1 MAVSNVELRVKATQA
16 VTALKNVGS
25 QAKKLDTA
33 IRDLK
38 GKFGSINDS
47 SKKLGRSFSVLEK
60 RNKGLSTR
68 FNSLGK
74 AIAAVGLVEFGRRSI
89 QTAANFEKL
98 NVRLKL
104 LTEQNGTFARS
115 TEIAAEAQK
124 LFGISSVEALEGI
137 TNITAR
143 LAPLGV
149 GVEDIRTTFVG
160 FNTAA
165 KLAGASS
172 IEASNAFRQL
182 AQALGSGRLQGDEF
196 RSIAEQVPTILAP
209 IADELGVTIG
219 ELKEFAAQGKLTSD
233 VVIRALKRVEEDGV
247 ASLKALLENDPT
259 QVFKNLQNEIENLQI
274 TIGKGLLPATKLT
287 TVVLT
292 DLTAI
297 INAIPPEITS
307 FVVVTGT
314 LITAFTVLK
323 PLIIGVIGTLKTLKA
338 IIVGIT
344 ATVGGPLLA
353 LIAGVTAGLYGL
365 TKSIINQNKEQ
376 KELNDLLEDGS
387 SKLLEER
394 IKVEENTLAQL
405 KNSDARGNAKRGIQ
419 RQIKEQEKLIET
431 LKKEQEVREN
441 LESRGF
447 DVGGGTYE
455 VGGIKYDA
463 ATGRPIN
470 PPKTGFEDKDPL
482 KKGDKPDEGADIVK
496 TLQRQ
501 IQLKKT
507 EDKFD
512 RDLLKRKFQLIDS
525 LRNINKIED
534 EKTRIKAINLETAL
548 FEIDKANLLNDKL
561 KDTVGTSENLKE
573 KFKEIGSELKD
584 GVVQGLTDAVMG
596 TKSLAEAATNTLNN
610 LKRKLVEVAI
620 QKAVA
625 GIGGFIGGKFG
636 GFLGG
641 LFGKERGGPVS
652 AGGAYVVGERGPEI
666 LQMGSKGGNIIP
678 NRGIGG
684 TVNNVTVN
692 VDAGGMSGGGGNDIG
707 DLGEMIAGVV
717 QQKLIEEQRA
727 GGLLNR

>member
-1 MAVSNVELRVKATQA
+1 MAFAGVTIDIVDKASRK
-16 VTALKNVGS
+16 LK
-25 QAKKLDTA
+25 
-33 IRDLK
+33 
-38 GKFGSINDS
+38 SINDA
-47 SKKLGRSFSVLEK
+47 SKKLGRSFTVLEK

-89 QTAANFEKL
+89 QTAANFEQL

-104 LTEQNGTFARS
+104 LTEQNGTFTRS

-209 IADELGVTIG
+209 IAAELGVTVG
-219 ELKEFAAQGKLTSD
+219 QLKEFAAQGQLTSD
-233 VVIRALKRVEEDGV
+233 VVIRALKKVEEDGV

-259 QVFKNLQNEIENLQI
+259 QVFKNLQNQIVDLQI
-274 TIGKGLLPATKLT
+274 TIGKALLPATKLT
-287 TVVLT
+287 TVALT

-314 LITAFTVLK
+314 LVTAFTVLK
-323 PLIIGVIGTLKTLKA
+323 PAIVAVIGTIKTLKA
-338 IIVGIT
+338 LLIGIT

-376 KELNDLLEDGS
+376 KELNNLLENGS

-394 IKVEENTLAQL
+394 IATEENTLAQL
-405 KNSDARGNAKRGIQ
+405 RNSDARGNAKRGIQ
-419 RQIKEQEKLIET
+419 RQIKEQEKLIAT
-431 LKKEQEVREN
+431 LKKEKDVRKN

-447 DVGGGTYE
+447 DVSGGTYE

-463 ATGRPIN
+463 ATGRAIN
-470 PPKTGFEDKDPL
+470 PPKTGFEAPDPL
-482 KKGDKPDEGADIVK
+482 TKGGKTDKGAAMVK
-496 TLQRQ
+496 SLQRQ

-512 RDLLKRKFQLIDS
+512 RDLLQRKFELMDA
-525 LRNINKIED
+525 LREINKIED
-534 EKTRIKAINLETAL
+534 DKTRIQAIGLETSL
-548 FEIDKANLLNDKL
+548 FELDKAEMLNKKL

-573 KFKEIGSELKD
+573 KFMEIGKSVEE
-584 GVVQGLTDAVMG
+584 GMVQGLTDAVMG
-596 TKSLAEAATNTLNN
+596 TKSLSEAASGVLNN
-610 LKRKLVEVAI
+610 LKRQLVEVAA
-620 QKAVA
+620 QRAVS
-625 GIGGFIGGKFG
+625 GIGNFVGGLFGGGKKGGGGGIG

-641 LFGKERGGPVS
+641 LFKRQAGGPVS
-652 AGGAYVVGERGPEI
+652 RGQSYLVGERGPEVFTPSKSGRI
-666 LQMGSKGGNIIP
+666 SPNSAMG
-678 NRGIGG
+678 GG
-684 TVNNVTVN
+684 TVNNITIN
-692 VDAGGMSGGGGNDIG
+692 VDAGGTDTQGSTEQGGRQ
-707 DLGEMIAGVV
+707 LGELIASVV
-717 QQKLIEEQRA
+717 QSTIVNEQRS
-727 GGLLNR
+727 GGLLNP

>member
-1 MAVSNVELRVKATQA
+1 MAFAGVTIDIVDKASRK
-16 VTALKNVGS
+16 LK
-25 QAKKLDTA
+25 
-33 IRDLK
+33 
-38 GKFGSINDS
+38 SINDA
-47 SKKLGRSFSVLEK
+47 SKKLGRSFTVLEK

-89 QTAANFEKL
+89 QTAASFEQL

-104 LTEQNGTFARS
+104 LTEQNGTFTRS

-209 IADELGVTIG
+209 IAAELGVTVG
-219 ELKEFAAQGKLTSD
+219 QLKEFAAQGKLTSD
-233 VVIRALKRVEEDGV
+233 VVIRALKKVEEDGV

-259 QVFKNLQNEIENLQI
+259 QVFKNLQNEIVDFQI
-274 TIGKGLLPATKLT
+274 TVGKALLPATKLI
-287 TVVLT
+287 TVALT
-292 DLTAI
+292 DLTGI

-307 FVVVTGT
+307 FVAVTGT

-338 IIVGIT
+338 IMIGIT

-376 KELNDLLEDGS
+376 KELNNLLENGS

-394 IKVEENTLAQL
+394 IATEENTLAQL
-405 KNSDARGNAKRGIQ
+405 RNSDARGNAKRGIQ
-419 RQIKEQEKLIET
+419 RQIKEQEKLIQT
-431 LKKEQEVREN
+431 LKKEKDVRKN

-447 DVGGGTYE
+447 DVSGGTYE

-463 ATGRPIN
+463 ATGRALN
-470 PPKTGFEDKDPL
+470 PPKTGFEAPDPL
-482 KKGDKPDEGADIVK
+482 TKGGKTDKGASMVK
-496 TLQRQ
+496 SLQRQ

-512 RDLLKRKFQLIDS
+512 RDLLQRKFELMDA
-525 LRNINKIED
+525 LREINKIED
-534 EKTRIKAINLETAL
+534 DKTRIKAIGLETSL
-548 FEIDKANLLNDKL
+548 FELDKAEILNKKL
-561 KDTVGTSENLKE
+561 KETVGTSENLRE
-573 KFKEIGSELKD
+573 KFMEIGKSVEE
-584 GVVQGLTDAVMG
+584 GMVQGLTDAVMG
-596 TKSLAEAATNTLNN
+596 TKSLSEAATGVLNN
-610 LKRKLVEVAI
+610 LKRQLIEVAA
-620 QKAVA
+620 QRAVS
-625 GIGGFIGGKFG
+625 GIGNFVGGLFGGGKKGGGGGIG

-641 LFGKERGGPVS
+641 LFKRQAGGPVS
-652 AGGAYVVGERGPEI
+652 RGQSYLVGERGPEVFTPSKSGRI
-666 LQMGSKGGNIIP
+666 SPNSAMG
-678 NRGIGG
+678 GG
-684 TVNNVTVN
+684 TVNNITIN
-692 VDAGGMSGGGGNDIG
+692 VDAGGADTQGSSEQGGRE
-707 DLGEMIAGVV
+707 LGELIASVV
-717 QQKLIEEQRA
+717 QSTIVQEQRS
-727 GGLLNR
+727 GGLLNP

>member
-1 MAVSNVELRVKATQA
+1 MAFAGVTIDIVDKASRK
-16 VTALKNVGS
+16 LK
-25 QAKKLDTA
+25 
-33 IRDLK
+33 
-38 GKFGSINDS
+38 SINDA

-89 QTAANFEKL
+89 QTAADFEQL

-104 LTEQNGTFARS
+104 LTEQNGTFTRS

-209 IADELGVTIG
+209 IADELGVTVG

-259 QVFKNLQNEIENLQI
+259 QVFKNLQNEIVDFQI
-274 TIGKGLLPATKLT
+274 TVGKALLPATKLI
-287 TVVLT
+287 TVALT
-292 DLTAI
+292 DLTGI

-314 LITAFTVLK
+314 LITAFTALK

-338 IIVGIT
+338 IMIGIT

-353 LIAGVTAGLYGL
+353 LIAGVTTGLYAL

-376 KELNDLLEDGS
+376 KELNNLLENGS

-394 IKVEENTLAQL
+394 IATEENTLAQL
-405 KNSDARGNAKRGIQ
+405 RNSDARGNAKRGIQ
-419 RQIKEQEKLIET
+419 RQIKEQEKLIAT
-431 LKKEQEVREN
+431 LKKEKDVRTN

-447 DVGGGTYE
+447 DVSGGTYE

-463 ATGRPIN
+463 ATGRAIN
-470 PPKTGFEDKDPL
+470 PPKTGFEAPDPL
-482 KKGDKPDEGADIVK
+482 TKGGKTDKGASMVK
-496 TLQRQ
+496 SLQRQ

-512 RDLLKRKFQLIDS
+512 RDLLQRKFELMDA
-525 LRNINKIED
+525 LREINKIED
-534 EKTRIKAINLETAL
+534 DKTRIKAIGLETSL
-548 FEIDKANLLNDKL
+548 FELDKAEILNKKL
-561 KDTVGTSENLKE
+561 KETVGTSENLKE
-573 KFKEIGSELKD
+573 KFMEIGKSVEE
-584 GVVQGLTDAVMG
+584 GMVQGLTDAVMG
-596 TKSLAEAATNTLNN
+596 TKSLSEAASGVLNK
-610 LKRKLVEVAI
+610 LKRQLIEVAA
-620 QKAVA
+620 QRAVS
-625 GIGGFIGGKFG
+625 GIGNFVGGLFGGGKKGGGGGIG

-641 LFGKERGGPVS
+641 LFKRQAGGPVS
-652 AGGAYVVGERGPEI
+652 RGQSYLVGERGPEVFTPSKSGRI
-666 LQMGSKGGNIIP
+666 SPNSAMG
-678 NRGIGG
+678 GG
-684 TVNNVTVN
+684 TVNNITIN
-692 VDAGGMSGGGGNDIG
+692 VDAGGTDTQGSAEQGGRE
-707 DLGEMIAGVV
+707 LGALIASVV
-717 QQKLIEEQRA
+717 QSTIVSEQRS
-727 GGLLNR
+727 GGLLNP

>member
-1 MAVSNVELRVKATQA
+1 MAFAGVTIDIVDKASRK
-16 VTALKNVGS
+16 LK
-25 QAKKLDTA
+25 
-33 IRDLK
+33 
-38 GKFGSINDS
+38 SINDA

-60 RNKGLSTR
+60 RNKGLTTR

-89 QTAANFEKL
+89 QTAASFEQL

-104 LTEQNGTFARS
+104 LTEQNGTFTRS

-209 IADELGVTIG
+209 IAAELGVTVG
-219 ELKEFAAQGKLTSD
+219 QLKEFAAQGKLTSD
-233 VVIRALKRVEEDGV
+233 VVIRALKKVEVDGV

-259 QVFKNLQNEIENLQI
+259 QVFKNLQNEIVDLQV
-274 TIGKGLLPATKLT
+274 TLGRALLPATKLI
-287 TVVLT
+287 TVALT
-292 DLTAI
+292 DLTGI

-307 FVVVTGT
+307 FVAVTGT

-323 PLIIGVIGTLKTLKA
+323 PLIVGVIGTLKTLKA
-338 IIVGIT
+338 IIIGIT

-365 TKSIINQNKEQ
+365 TKAIINQNREQ
-376 KELNDLLEDGS
+376 KELNNLLENGS

-394 IKVEENTLAQL
+394 IATEENTLAQL
-405 KNSDARGNAKRGIQ
+405 RNSDARGNAKRGIQ
-419 RQIKEQEKLIET
+419 RQIKEQEKLIAT
-431 LKKEQEVREN
+431 LKKEKDVRKN

-447 DVGGGTYE
+447 DVSGGTYE

-463 ATGRPIN
+463 ATGRAIN
-470 PPKTGFEDKDPL
+470 PPKTGFEAPDPL
-482 KKGDKPDEGADIVK
+482 TKGGKTDKGAAMVK
-496 TLQRQ
+496 SLQRQ

-512 RDLLKRKFQLIDS
+512 RDLLQRKFELMDA
-525 LRNINKIED
+525 LREINKIED
-534 EKTRIKAINLETAL
+534 EKTRIKAIGLETSL
-548 FEIDKANLLNDKL
+548 FEIDKANILNEKL
-561 KDTVGTSENLKE
+561 KNTVGTSENLKE
-573 KFKEIGSELKD
+573 KFAEIGSELKD

-596 TKSLAEAATNTLNN
+596 AKSLSEAATGVLNN
-610 LKRKLVEVAI
+610 LKRKLVEVAVE
-620 QKAVA
+620 KAAA
-625 GIGGFIGGKFG
+625 GITGAIGGAIGGGLGNFIGG
-636 GFLGG
+636 
-641 LFGKERGGPVS
+641 LFKRQAGGPVS
-652 AGGAYVVGERGPEI
+652 GGQSYLVGERGPEVFTPSKSGRI
-666 LQMGSKGGNIIP
+666 SPNSAMG
-678 NRGIGG
+678 GG
-684 TVNNVTVN
+684 TVNNITVN
-692 VDAGGMSGGGGNDIG
+692 VDASGNQTMESGQLGGQQ
-707 DLGEMIAGVV
+707 LGQLIASVV
-717 QQKLIEEQRA
+717 QTTIASEQRA
-727 GGLLNR
+727 GGLLNP

>member
-1 MAVSNVELRVKATQA
+1 MAFSSVTIDIVDKASRK
-16 VTALKNVGS
+16 LK
-25 QAKKLDTA
+25 
-33 IRDLK
+33 
-38 GKFGSINDS
+38 SINDA
-47 SKKLGRSFSVLEK
+47 SKKLGRSFTVLEK
-60 RNKGLSTR
+60 RNKGLTTR

-89 QTAANFEKL
+89 QTAASFEQL

-104 LTEQNGTFARS
+104 LTEQNGTFTRS

-209 IADELGVTIG
+209 IADELGVTVG
-219 ELKEFAAQGKLTSD
+219 QLKEFAAQGKLTSD

-259 QVFKNLQNEIENLQI
+259 QVFKNLQNQIVDLQI
-274 TIGKGLLPATKLT
+274 TIGKALLPATKLT
-287 TVVLT
+287 TVALT

-314 LITAFTVLK
+314 LVTAFTVLK
-323 PLIIGVIGTLKTLKA
+323 PAIVAVIGTIKTLKA
-338 IIVGIT
+338 LLIGIT

-376 KELNDLLEDGS
+376 KELNNLLENGS

-394 IKVEENTLAQL
+394 IATEENTLAQL
-405 KNSDARGNAKRGIQ
+405 RNSDARGNAKRGIQ
-419 RQIKEQEKLIET
+419 RQIKEQEKLIAT
-431 LKKEQEVREN
+431 LKKEKDVRKN

-447 DVGGGTYE
+447 DVSGGTYE

-463 ATGRPIN
+463 ATGRALN
-470 PPKTGFEDKDPL
+470 PPKTGFEAPDPL
-482 KKGDKPDEGADIVK
+482 TKGGKTDKGAAMVK
-496 TLQRQ
+496 SLQRQ
-501 IQLKKT
+501 IQLKIT

-512 RDLLKRKFQLIDS
+512 RDLLQRKFELMDA
-525 LRNINKIED
+525 LREINKIED
-534 EKTRIKAINLETAL
+534 DKTRIKAIGLETSL
-548 FEIDKANLLNDKL
+548 FELDKAELLNKKL
-561 KDTVGTSENLKE
+561 KETVGTSENLKE
-573 KFKEIGSELKD
+573 KFMEIGKSVEE
-584 GVVQGLTDAVMG
+584 GMVQGLTDAVMG
-596 TKSLAEAATNTLNN
+596 TKSLSEAASGVLNN
-610 LKRKLVEVAI
+610 LKRQLVEVAA
-620 QKAVA
+620 QRAVS
-625 GIGGFIGGKFG
+625 GIGNSVGGLFGGGKKGGGGGIG

-641 LFGKERGGPVS
+641 LFKRQAGGPVS
-652 AGGAYVVGERGPEI
+652 RGQSYLVGERGPEVFTPSKSGRI
-666 LQMGSKGGNIIP
+666 SPNSAMG
-678 NRGIGG
+678 GG
-684 TVNNVTVN
+684 TVNNITIN
-692 VDAGGMSGGGGNDIG
+692 VDASGADTQGSSEQGGRE
-707 DLGEMIAGVV
+707 LGALIASVV
-717 QQKLIEEQRA
+717 QTTIVNEQRS
-727 GGLLNR
+727 GGLLNP

>member
-1 MAVSNVELRVKATQA
+1 MAFSSVTIDIVDKASRK
-16 VTALKNVGS
+16 LK
-25 QAKKLDTA
+25 
-33 IRDLK
+33 
-38 GKFGSINDS
+38 SINDA
-47 SKKLGRSFSVLEK
+47 SKKLGRSFNVLEK

-89 QTAANFEKL
+89 QTAASFEQL

-104 LTEQNGTFARS
+104 LTEQNGTFTRS

-209 IADELGVTIG
+209 IAAELGVTVG
-219 ELKEFAAQGKLTSD
+219 QLKEFAAQGKLTSD
-233 VVIRALKRVEEDGV
+233 VVIRALKKVEVDGV

-259 QVFKNLQNEIENLQI
+259 QVFKNLQNQIVDFQI
-274 TIGKGLLPATKLT
+274 TVGKALLPATKLI
-287 TVVLT
+287 TVALT

-297 INAIPPEITS
+297 VNAIPPEITS

-323 PLIIGVIGTLKTLKA
+323 PLIIGVIGTIKTLKA
-338 IIVGIT
+338 LLIGIT

-353 LIAGVTAGLYGL
+353 LIAGVTAGLYAL
-365 TKSIINQNKEQ
+365 TKSIINQNREQ
-376 KELNDLLEDGS
+376 KELNNLLENGS

-394 IKVEENTLAQL
+394 IETELNTLAQL

-419 RQIKEQEKLIET
+419 RQIKEQEKLIAT
-431 LKKEQEVREN
+431 LQKEKSVRKN

-455 VGGIKYDA
+455 VGGIKYDVK
-463 ATGRPIN
+463 TGRAIN
-470 PPKTGFEDKDPL
+470 PPKTGFESPDPL
-482 KKGDKPDEGADIVK
+482 TKDSKKDKGADIVK

-501 IQLKKT
+501 IALKKT
-507 EDKFD
+507 DNDFDKQ
-512 RDLLKRKFQLIDS
+512 LLERKFRLIDS
-525 LRNINKIED
+525 LKEINQIED
-534 EKTRIKAINLETAL
+534 DKTRIKAINLETSL
-548 FEIDKANLLNDKL
+548 FEIDKAEILNKKL
-561 KDTVGTSENLKE
+561 KETVGTTENLKE
-573 KFKEIGSELKD
+573 KFMEIGQGIEQGIVS
-584 GVVQGLTDAVMG
+584 GLTDAVMG
-596 TKSLAEAATNTLNN
+596 TKSLAEAATGVLNN
-610 LKRKLVEVAI
+610 LKRQLVELAI
-620 QKAVA
+620 QQAVS
-625 GIGGFIGGKFG
+625 GIGNFLGKA
-636 GFLGG
+636 LGG
-641 LFGKERGGPVS
+641 LFGGKKANGGPVS
-652 AGGAYVVGERGPEI
+652 AGKSYLVGERGPELFTPSSSGKI
-666 LQMGSKGGNIIP
+666 TSNEKLGGGNVTNMI
-678 NRGIGG
+678 
-684 TVNNVTVN
+684 TVN
-692 VDAGGMSGGGGNDIG
+692 VDASGSSVQGDTADANQLGQVIG
-707 DLGEMIAGVV
+707 QAV
-717 QQKLIEEQRA
+717 QAQLIKEKRA
-727 GGLLNR
+727 GGLLTR

>member
-1 MAVSNVELRVKATQA
+1 MAFAGVTIDIVDKASRK
-16 VTALKNVGS
+16 LK
-25 QAKKLDTA
+25 
-33 IRDLK
+33 
-38 GKFGSINDS
+38 SINDA

-89 QTAANFEKL
+89 QTAASFEQL

-104 LTEQNGTFARS
+104 LTEQNGTFTRS

-209 IADELGVTIG
+209 IAAELGVTVG
-219 ELKEFAAQGKLTSD
+219 QLKEFAAQGKLTSD
-233 VVIRALKRVEEDGV
+233 VVIRALKKVEVDGV

-259 QVFKNLQNEIENLQI
+259 QVFKNLQNEIVDFQI
-274 TIGKGLLPATKLT
+274 TVGKALLPATKLI
-287 TVVLT
+287 TVALS
-292 DLTAI
+292 DLTAVV
-297 INAIPPEITS
+297 NAIPPEITS

-323 PLIIGVIGTLKTLKA
+323 PLIIGVIGTIKTLKA
-338 IIVGIT
+338 LLIGIT

-353 LIAGVTAGLYGL
+353 LIAGVTTGLYAL

-376 KELNDLLEDGS
+376 KELNNLLENGS

-394 IKVEENTLAQL
+394 IETELNTLAQL

-419 RQIKEQEKLIET
+419 RQIKEQEKLIAT
-431 LKKEQEVREN
+431 LQKERSVRKN

-455 VGGIKYDA
+455 VGGIKYDVK
-463 ATGRPIN
+463 TGRAIN
-470 PPKTGFEDKDPL
+470 PPKTGFESPDPL
-482 KKGDKPDEGADIVK
+482 TKDSKKDKGADIVK

-501 IQLKKT
+501 ISLKKT
-507 EDKFD
+507 DNDFDKQ
-512 RDLLKRKFQLIDS
+512 LLERKFRLIDS
-525 LRNINKIED
+525 LKEINQIED
-534 EKTRIKAINLETAL
+534 DKTRIKAINLETSL
-548 FEIDKANLLNDKL
+548 FEIDKAEILNKKL
-561 KDTVGTSENLKE
+561 KDTVGTTENLKE
-573 KFKEIGSELKD
+573 KFMEIGQGIEEGIVS
-584 GVVQGLTDAVMG
+584 GLTDAVMG
-596 TKSLAEAATNTLNN
+596 TKSLADAATGILNN
-610 LKRKLVEVAI
+610 LKRQLVELAI
-620 QKAVA
+620 QKAVS
-625 GIGGFIGGKFG
+625 GIGGAIG
-636 GFLGG
+636 GFLGRA
-641 LFGKERGGPVS
+641 FGGGKANGGPVS
-652 AGGAYVVGERGPEI
+652 AGTSYLVGEKGPELFTPSKSGRI
-666 LQMGSKGGNIIP
+666 TSNEKLGGS
-678 NRGIGG
+678 
-684 TVNNVTVN
+684 NVTNMITVN
-692 VDAGGMSGGGGNDIG
+692 VDASGSSVSGNTADANQLGQVIG
-707 DLGEMIAGVV
+707 QAV
-717 QQKLIEEQRA
+717 QAQLIKEKRA
-727 GGLLNR
+727 GGLLTR

>member
-1 MAVSNVELRVKATQA
+1 MAFAGVTIDIVDKASRK
-16 VTALKNVGS
+16 LK
-25 QAKKLDTA
+25 
-33 IRDLK
+33 
-38 GKFGSINDS
+38 SINDA

-60 RNKGLSTR
+60 RNKGLTTR

-89 QTAANFEKL
+89 QTAASFEQL

-104 LTEQNGTFARS
+104 LTEQNGTFTRS

-209 IADELGVTIG
+209 IAAELGVTVG
-219 ELKEFAAQGKLTSD
+219 QLKEFAAQGKLTSD
-233 VVIRALKRVEEDGV
+233 VVIRALKKVEVDGV

-259 QVFKNLQNEIENLQI
+259 QVFKNLQNEIVDFQI
-274 TIGKGLLPATKLT
+274 TVGKALLPATKLI
-287 TVVLT
+287 TVALT
-292 DLTAI
+292 DLTGI

-323 PLIIGVIGTLKTLKA
+323 PLIVGVIGTLKTLKA
-338 IIVGIT
+338 IIIGIT

-365 TKSIINQNKEQ
+365 SKAIINQNREQ
-376 KELNDLLEDGS
+376 KELNNLLENGS

-394 IKVEENTLAQL
+394 IATEENTLAQL
-405 KNSDARGNAKRGIQ
+405 RNSDARGNAKRGIQ
-419 RQIKEQEKLIET
+419 RQIKEQEKLIAT
-431 LKKEQEVREN
+431 LKKEKDVRKN

-447 DVGGGTYE
+447 DVSGGTYE

-463 ATGRPIN
+463 ATGRAIN
-470 PPKTGFEDKDPL
+470 PPKTGFEAPDPL
-482 KKGDKPDEGADIVK
+482 TKGGKTDKGAAMVK
-496 TLQRQ
+496 SLQRQ

-512 RDLLKRKFQLIDS
+512 RDLLQRKFELMDA
-525 LRNINKIED
+525 LREINKIED
-534 EKTRIKAINLETAL
+534 EKTRIKAIGLETSL
-548 FEIDKANLLNDKL
+548 FEIDKANILNEKL
-561 KDTVGTSENLKE
+561 KNTVGTSENLKE
-573 KFKEIGSELKD
+573 KFAEIGSELKD

-596 TKSLAEAATNTLNN
+596 AKSLSEAATGVLNN
-610 LKRKLVEVAI
+610 LKRKLVEVAVE
-620 QKAVA
+620 KAAA
-625 GIGGFIGGKFG
+625 GITGAIGGAIGGGLGNFIGG
-636 GFLGG
+636 
-641 LFGKERGGPVS
+641 LFKRQAGGPVS
-652 AGGAYVVGERGPEI
+652 GGQSYLVGERGPEVFTPSKSGRI
-666 LQMGSKGGNIIP
+666 SPNSAMG
-678 NRGIGG
+678 GG
-684 TVNNVTVN
+684 TVNNITVN
-692 VDAGGMSGGGGNDIG
+692 VDASGNQTMESGQLGGQQ
-707 DLGEMIAGVV
+707 LGQLIASVV
-717 QQKLIEEQRA
+717 QTTIASEQRA
-727 GGLLNR
+727 GGLLNP

>member
-1 MAVSNVELRVKATQA
+1 MAFSSVTIDIVDKASRK
-16 VTALKNVGS
+16 LK
-25 QAKKLDTA
+25 
-33 IRDLK
+33 
-38 GKFGSINDS
+38 SINDA
-47 SKKLGRSFSVLEK
+47 SKKLGRSFNVLEK

-89 QTAANFEKL
+89 QTAASFEQL

-104 LTEQNGTFARS
+104 LTEQNGTFTRS

-209 IADELGVTIG
+209 IAAELGVTVG

-233 VVIRALKRVEEDGV
+233 VVIRALKKVEVDGV

-259 QVFKNLQNEIENLQI
+259 QVFKNLQNEIVDFQI
-274 TIGKGLLPATKLT
+274 TVGKALLPATKLI
-287 TVVLT
+287 TVALT

-297 INAIPPEITS
+297 VNAIPPEITS

-323 PLIIGVIGTLKTLKA
+323 PLIIGVIGTIKTLKA
-338 IIVGIT
+338 LLIGIT

-353 LIAGVTAGLYGL
+353 LIAGVTAGLYAL
-365 TKSIINQNKEQ
+365 TKSIINQNREQ
-376 KELNDLLEDGS
+376 KELNNLLENGS

-394 IKVEENTLAQL
+394 IETELNTLAQL

-419 RQIKEQEKLIET
+419 RQIKEQEKLIAT
-431 LKKEQEVREN
+431 LQKEKSVRKN

-455 VGGIKYDA
+455 VGGIKYDVK
-463 ATGRPIN
+463 TGRAIN
-470 PPKTGFEDKDPL
+470 PPKTGFESPDPL
-482 KKGDKPDEGADIVK
+482 TKDSKKDKGADIVK

-501 IQLKKT
+501 IALKKT
-507 EDKFD
+507 DNDFDKQ
-512 RDLLKRKFQLIDS
+512 LLERKFRLIDS
-525 LRNINKIED
+525 LKEINQIED
-534 EKTRIKAINLETAL
+534 DKKRIKAINLETSL
-548 FEIDKANLLNDKL
+548 FEIDKAEILNKKL
-561 KDTVGTSENLKE
+561 KETVGTTENLKE
-573 KFKEIGSELKD
+573 KFMEIGQGIEQGIVS
-584 GVVQGLTDAVMG
+584 GLTDAVMG
-596 TKSLAEAATNTLNN
+596 TKSLAEAATGVLNN
-610 LKRKLVEVAI
+610 LKRQLVELAI
-620 QKAVA
+620 QQAVS
-625 GIGGFIGGKFG
+625 GIGNFLGKA
-636 GFLGG
+636 LGG
-641 LFGKERGGPVS
+641 LFGGKKANGGPVS
-652 AGGAYVVGERGPEI
+652 AGKSYLVGERGPELFTPSSSGKI
-666 LQMGSKGGNIIP
+666 TSNEKLGGGNVTNMI
-678 NRGIGG
+678 
-684 TVNNVTVN
+684 TVN
-692 VDAGGMSGGGGNDIG
+692 VDASGSSVQGDTADANQLGQVIG
-707 DLGEMIAGVV
+707 QAV
-717 QQKLIEEQRA
+717 QAQLIKEKRA
-727 GGLLNR
+727 GGLLTT

>member
-1 MAVSNVELRVKATQA
+1 MAFAGVTIDIVDKASRK
-16 VTALKNVGS
+16 LK
-25 QAKKLDTA
+25 
-33 IRDLK
+33 
-38 GKFGSINDS
+38 SINDA
-47 SKKLGRSFSVLEK
+47 SKKLGRSFNVLEK

-89 QTAANFEKL
+89 QTAASFEQL

-104 LTEQNGTFARS
+104 LTEQNGTFTRS

-209 IADELGVTIG
+209 IAAELGVTVG

-233 VVIRALKRVEEDGV
+233 VVIRALKKVEVDGV

-259 QVFKNLQNEIENLQI
+259 QVFKNLQNEIVDFQI
-274 TIGKGLLPATKLT
+274 TVGKALLPATKLI
-287 TVVLT
+287 TVALT

-323 PLIIGVIGTLKTLKA
+323 PLIVAVIGTLTTLKTILA
-338 IIVGIT
+338 GIVLT
-344 ATVGGPLLA
+344 LGGPLTA
-353 LIAGVTAGLYGL
+353 LIAGLTVGIGAL

-376 KELNDLLEDGS
+376 KELNNLLENGS

-394 IKVEENTLAQL
+394 IATEENTLAQL
-405 KNSDARGNAKRGIQ
+405 RNSDARGNAKRGII
-419 RQIKEQEKLIET
+419 RQIKEQEKLIAT
-431 LKKEQEVREN
+431 LKKEKDVRKN

-447 DVGGGTYE
+447 DVSGGTYE

-463 ATGRPIN
+463 STGRAIN
-470 PPKTGFEDKDPL
+470 PPKTGFEAPDPL
-482 KKGDKPDEGADIVK
+482 TKGSKKDKGADIVK

-501 IQLKKT
+501 ISLKKT
-507 EDKFD
+507 DNDFDKQ
-512 RDLLKRKFQLIDS
+512 LLERKFRLIDS
-525 LRNINKIED
+525 LKEINQIED
-534 EKTRIKAINLETAL
+534 DKTRIKAINLETSL
-548 FEIDKANLLNDKL
+548 FEIDKADILNKKL
-561 KDTVGTSENLKE
+561 KDTVGTTENLKE
-573 KFKEIGSELKD
+573 KFMEIGQGIED
-584 GVVQGLTDAVMG
+584 GIVSGLTDAVMG
-596 TKSLAEAATNTLNN
+596 TKSLADAATGILNN
-610 LKRKLVEVAI
+610 LKRQLVELAI
-620 QKAVA
+620 QQAVS
-625 GIGGFIGGKFG
+625 GIGGSIG
-636 GFLGG
+636 GFLGN
-641 LFGKERGGPVS
+641 LFKPRANGGPVS
-652 AGGAYVVGERGPEI
+652 RGQSYLVGEKGPELFTPSKSGQI
-666 LQMGSKGGNIIP
+666 TSNEKLGGS
-678 NRGIGG
+678 
-684 TVNNVTVN
+684 NVTNMITVN
-692 VDAGGMSGGGGNDIG
+692 VDASGSSVQGNSADANQLGQVIG
-707 DLGEMIAGVV
+707 QAV
-717 QQKLIEEQRA
+717 QAQLIKEKRA
-727 GGLLNR
+727 GGLLTR

>member
-1 MAVSNVELRVKATQA
+1 MAFAGVTIDIVDKASRK
-16 VTALKNVGS
+16 LK
-25 QAKKLDTA
+25 
-33 IRDLK
+33 
-38 GKFGSINDS
+38 SINDA

-60 RNKGLSTR
+60 RNKGLTTR

-89 QTAANFEKL
+89 QTAASFEQL

-104 LTEQNGTFARS
+104 LTEQNGTFTRS

-209 IADELGVTIG
+209 IAAELGVTVG
-219 ELKEFAAQGKLTSD
+219 QLKEFAAQGKLTSD
-233 VVIRALKRVEEDGV
+233 VVIRALKKVEVDGV

-259 QVFKNLQNEIENLQI
+259 QVFKNLQNEIVDLQV
-274 TIGKGLLPATKLT
+274 TLGRALLPATKLI
-287 TVVLT
+287 TVALT
-292 DLTAI
+292 DLTGI

-307 FVVVTGT
+307 FVAVTGT

-323 PLIIGVIGTLKTLKA
+323 PLIVGVIGTLKTLKA
-338 IIVGIT
+338 IIIGIT

-365 TKSIINQNKEQ
+365 SKAIINQNREQ
-376 KELNDLLEDGS
+376 KELNNLLENGS

-394 IKVEENTLAQL
+394 IATEENTLAQL
-405 KNSDARGNAKRGIQ
+405 RNSDARGNAKRGIQ
-419 RQIKEQEKLIET
+419 RQIKEQEKLIAT
-431 LKKEQEVREN
+431 LKKEKDVRKN

-447 DVGGGTYE
+447 DVSGGTYE

-463 ATGRPIN
+463 ATGRAIN
-470 PPKTGFEDKDPL
+470 PPKTGFEAPDPL
-482 KKGDKPDEGADIVK
+482 TKGGKTDKGAAMVK
-496 TLQRQ
+496 SLQRQ

-512 RDLLKRKFQLIDS
+512 RDLLQRKFELMDA
-525 LRNINKIED
+525 LREINKIED
-534 EKTRIKAINLETAL
+534 EKTRIKAIGLETSL
-548 FEIDKANLLNDKL
+548 FEIDKANILNEKL
-561 KDTVGTSENLKE
+561 KNTVGTSENLKE
-573 KFKEIGSELKD
+573 KFAEIGSELKD

-596 TKSLAEAATNTLNN
+596 AKSLSEAASGVLNK
-610 LKRKLVEVAI
+610 LKRQLVEVAI
-620 QKAVA
+620 EKAAA
-625 GIGGFIGGKFG
+625 GITGAIGGAIGGKFG
-636 GFLGG
+636 NFIGG
-641 LFGKERGGPVS
+641 LFKRQAGGPVS
-652 AGGAYVVGERGPEI
+652 GGQSYLVGERGPEVFTPSKSGRI
-666 LQMGSKGGNIIP
+666 SPNSAMG
-678 NRGIGG
+678 GG
-684 TVNNVTVN
+684 TVNNITVN
-692 VDAGGMSGGGGNDIG
+692 VDASGNQTMESGQLGGQQ
-707 DLGEMIAGVV
+707 LGQLIASVV
-717 QQKLIEEQRA
+717 QTTIASEQRA
-727 GGLLNR
+727 GGLLNP

>member
-1 MAVSNVELRVKATQA
+1 MAFAGVTIDIVDKASRK
-16 VTALKNVGS
+16 LK
-25 QAKKLDTA
+25 
-33 IRDLK
+33 
-38 GKFGSINDS
+38 SINDA
-47 SKKLGRSFSVLEK
+47 SKKLGRSFTVLEK

-89 QTAANFEKL
+89 QTAASFEQL

-104 LTEQNGTFARS
+104 LTEQNGTFTRS

-209 IADELGVTIG
+209 IAAELGVTVG
-219 ELKEFAAQGKLTSD
+219 QLKEFAAQGKLTSD
-233 VVIRALKRVEEDGV
+233 VVIRALKKVEVDGV

-259 QVFKNLQNEIENLQI
+259 QVFKNLQNEIVDLQV
-274 TIGKGLLPATKLT
+274 TLGRALLPATKLI
-287 TVVLT
+287 TVALT
-292 DLTAI
+292 DLTGI

-307 FVVVTGT
+307 FVAVTGT

-323 PLIIGVIGTLKTLKA
+323 PLIVGVIGTLKTLKA
-338 IIVGIT
+338 IIIGIT

-365 TKSIINQNKEQ
+365 SKAIINQNREQ
-376 KELNDLLEDGS
+376 KELNNLLENGS

-394 IKVEENTLAQL
+394 IATEENTLAQL
-405 KNSDARGNAKRGIQ
+405 RNSDARGNAKRGIQ
-419 RQIKEQEKLIET
+419 RQIKEQEKLIAT
-431 LKKEQEVREN
+431 LKKEKDVRKN

-447 DVGGGTYE
+447 DVSGGTYE

-463 ATGRPIN
+463 ATGRAIN
-470 PPKTGFEDKDPL
+470 PPKTGFEAPDPL
-482 KKGDKPDEGADIVK
+482 TKGGKTDKGAAMVK
-496 TLQRQ
+496 SLQRQ

-512 RDLLKRKFQLIDS
+512 RDLLQRKFELMDA
-525 LRNINKIED
+525 LREINKIED
-534 EKTRIKAINLETAL
+534 EKTRIKAIGLETSL
-548 FEIDKANLLNDKL
+548 FELDKADILNEKL
-561 KDTVGTSENLKE
+561 KNTVGTSENLKE
-573 KFKEIGSELKD
+573 KFAEIGSELKD

-596 TKSLAEAATNTLNN
+596 AKSLSEAATGVLNN
-610 LKRKLVEVAI
+610 LKRKLVEVAVE
-620 QKAVA
+620 KAAA
-625 GIGGFIGGKFG
+625 GITGAIGGAIGGGLGNFIGG
-636 GFLGG
+636 
-641 LFGKERGGPVS
+641 LFKRQAGGPVS
-652 AGGAYVVGERGPEI
+652 GGQSYLVGERGPEVFTPSKSGRI
-666 LQMGSKGGNIIP
+666 SPNSAMG
-678 NRGIGG
+678 GG
-684 TVNNVTVN
+684 TVNNITVN
-692 VDAGGMSGGGGNDIG
+692 VDASGNQTMESGQLGGQQ
-707 DLGEMIAGVV
+707 LGQLIASVV
-717 QQKLIEEQRA
+717 QTTIASEQRA
-727 GGLLNR
+727 GGLLNP

>member
-1 MAVSNVELRVKATQA
+1 MAFAGVTIDIVDKASRK
-16 VTALKNVGS
+16 LK
-25 QAKKLDTA
+25 
-33 IRDLK
+33 
-38 GKFGSINDS
+38 SINDA
-47 SKKLGRSFSVLEK
+47 SKKLGRSFTVLEK
-60 RNKGLSTR
+60 RNKGLTTR

-89 QTAANFEKL
+89 QTAASFEQL

-104 LTEQNGTFARS
+104 LTEQNGTFTRS

-209 IADELGVTIG
+209 IAAELGVTVG
-219 ELKEFAAQGKLTSD
+219 QLKEFAAQGKLTSD
-233 VVIRALKRVEEDGV
+233 VVIRALKKVEVDGV

-259 QVFKNLQNEIENLQI
+259 QVFKNLQNQIVDLQI
-274 TIGKGLLPATKLT
+274 TIGKALLPATKLT
-287 TVVLT
+287 TVALT
-292 DLTAI
+292 DLTGI

-314 LITAFTVLK
+314 LVTAFTVLK
-323 PLIIGVIGTLKTLKA
+323 PAIVAVIGTIKTLKA
-338 IIVGIT
+338 LLIGIT

-365 TKSIINQNKEQ
+365 SKAIINQNKEQ
-376 KELNDLLEDGS
+376 KELNNLLENGS

-394 IKVEENTLAQL
+394 IATEENTLAQL
-405 KNSDARGNAKRGIQ
+405 RNSDARGNAKRGIQ
-419 RQIKEQEKLIET
+419 RQIKEQEKLIAI
-431 LKKEQEVREN
+431 LKKEKDVRTN

-455 VGGIKYDA
+455 VGGIKYDVK
-463 ATGRPIN
+463 TGRAIN
-470 PPKTGFEDKDPL
+470 PPKTGFETPDPL
-482 KKGDKPDEGADIVK
+482 TKGNKTDKGAAMVK
-496 TLQRQ
+496 SLQRQ

-512 RDLLKRKFQLIDS
+512 RDLLQRKFELMDA
-525 LRNINKIED
+525 LREINKIED
-534 EKTRIKAINLETAL
+534 DKTRIKAIGLETSL
-548 FEIDKANLLNDKL
+548 FEIDKANILNEKL
-561 KDTVGTSENLKE
+561 KNTVGTSENLKE
-573 KFKEIGSELKD
+573 KFAEIGSELKD

-596 TKSLAEAATNTLNN
+596 AKSLSEAATGVLNN
-610 LKRKLVEVAI
+610 LKRKLVEVAVE
-620 QKAVA
+620 KAAA
-625 GIGGFIGGKFG
+625 GITGAIGGAIGGKVGGFIS
-636 GFLGG
+636 G
-641 LFGKERGGPVS
+641 LFKRQAGGPVS
-652 AGGAYVVGERGPEI
+652 RGQSYLVGEKGPEVFTPSKSGRI
-666 LQMGSKGGNIIP
+666 SPNESLGSS
-678 NRGIGG
+678 
-684 TVNNVTVN
+684 TVNNITVN
-692 VDAGGMSGGGGNDIG
+692 VDASGNQSMEGGQVEGQQ
-707 DLGEMIAGVV
+707 LGQLIASVV
-717 QQKLIEEQRA
+717 QSTIVSEQRA
-727 GGLLNR
+727 GGLLNP

>member
-1 MAVSNVELRVKATQA
+1 MAFAGVTIDIVDKASRK
-16 VTALKNVGS
+16 LK
-25 QAKKLDTA
+25 
-33 IRDLK
+33 
-38 GKFGSINDS
+38 SINDA

-60 RNKGLSTR
+60 RNKGLTTR

-89 QTAANFEKL
+89 QTAASFEQL

-104 LTEQNGTFARS
+104 LTEQNGTFTRS

-209 IADELGVTIG
+209 IAAELGVTVG
-219 ELKEFAAQGKLTSD
+219 QLKEFAAQGKLTSD
-233 VVIRALKRVEEDGV
+233 VVIRALKKVEVDGV

-259 QVFKNLQNEIENLQI
+259 QVFKNLQNEIVDLQV
-274 TIGKGLLPATKLT
+274 TLGRALLPATKLI
-287 TVVLT
+287 TVALT
-292 DLTAI
+292 DLTGI

-307 FVVVTGT
+307 FVAVTGT

-323 PLIIGVIGTLKTLKA
+323 PLIVGVIGTLKTLKA
-338 IIVGIT
+338 IIIGIT

-365 TKSIINQNKEQ
+365 SKAIINQNREQ
-376 KELNDLLEDGS
+376 KELNNLLENGS

-394 IKVEENTLAQL
+394 IATEENTLAQL
-405 KNSDARGNAKRGIQ
+405 RNSDARGNAKRGIQ
-419 RQIKEQEKLIET
+419 RQIKEQEKLIAT
-431 LKKEQEVREN
+431 LKKEKDVRKN

-447 DVGGGTYE
+447 DVSGGTYE

-463 ATGRPIN
+463 ATGRAIN
-470 PPKTGFEDKDPL
+470 PPKTGFEAPDPL
-482 KKGDKPDEGADIVK
+482 TKGGKTDKGAAMVK
-496 TLQRQ
+496 SLQRQ

-512 RDLLKRKFQLIDS
+512 RDLLQRKFELMDA
-525 LRNINKIED
+525 LREINKIED
-534 EKTRIKAINLETAL
+534 EKTRIKAIGLETSL
-548 FEIDKANLLNDKL
+548 FEIDKANILNEKL
-561 KDTVGTSENLKE
+561 KNTVGTSENLKE
-573 KFKEIGSELKD
+573 KFAEIGSELKD

-596 TKSLAEAATNTLNN
+596 AKSLSEAATGVLNN
-610 LKRKLVEVAI
+610 LKRKLVEVAVE
-620 QKAVA
+620 KAAA
-625 GIGGFIGGKFG
+625 GITGAIGGAIGGGLGNFIGG
-636 GFLGG
+636 
-641 LFGKERGGPVS
+641 LFKRQAGGPVS
-652 AGGAYVVGERGPEI
+652 GGQSYLVGERGPEVFTPSKSGRI
-666 LQMGSKGGNIIP
+666 SPNSAMG
-678 NRGIGG
+678 GG
-684 TVNNVTVN
+684 TVNNITVN
-692 VDAGGMSGGGGNDIG
+692 VDASGNQTMESGQLGGQQ
-707 DLGEMIAGVV
+707 LGQLIASVV
-717 QQKLIEEQRA
+717 QTTIASEQRA
-727 GGLLNR
+727 GGLLNP

>member
-1 MAVSNVELRVKATQA
+1 MAFAGVTIDIVDKASRK
-16 VTALKNVGS
+16 LK
-25 QAKKLDTA
+25 
-33 IRDLK
+33 
-38 GKFGSINDS
+38 SINDA
-47 SKKLGRSFSVLEK
+47 SKKLGRSFTVLEK

-89 QTAANFEKL
+89 QTAANFEQL

-104 LTEQNGTFARS
+104 LTEQNGTFTRS

-209 IADELGVTIG
+209 IAAELGVTVG
-219 ELKEFAAQGKLTSD
+219 QLKEFAAQGQLTSD
-233 VVIRALKRVEEDGV
+233 VVIRALKKVEEDGV

-259 QVFKNLQNEIENLQI
+259 QVFKNLQNQIVDLQI
-274 TIGKGLLPATKLT
+274 TIGKALLPATKLT
-287 TVVLT
+287 TVALT

-314 LITAFTVLK
+314 LVTAFTVLK
-323 PLIIGVIGTLKTLKA
+323 PAIVAVIGTIKTLKA
-338 IIVGIT
+338 LLIGIT

-376 KELNDLLEDGS
+376 KELNNLLENGS

-394 IKVEENTLAQL
+394 IATEENTLAQL
-405 KNSDARGNAKRGIQ
+405 RNSDARGNAKRGIQ
-419 RQIKEQEKLIET
+419 RQIKEQEKLIAT
-431 LKKEQEVREN
+431 LKKEKDVRKN

-447 DVGGGTYE
+447 DVSGGTYE

-463 ATGRPIN
+463 ATGRALN
-470 PPKTGFEDKDPL
+470 PPKTGFEAPDPL
-482 KKGDKPDEGADIVK
+482 TKGGKTDKGAAMVK
-496 TLQRQ
+496 SLQRQ

-512 RDLLKRKFQLIDS
+512 RDLLQRKFELMDA
-525 LRNINKIED
+525 LREINKIED
-534 EKTRIKAINLETAL
+534 DKTRIQAIGLETSL
-548 FEIDKANLLNDKL
+548 FELDKAEMLNKKL

-573 KFKEIGSELKD
+573 KFMEIGKSVEE
-584 GVVQGLTDAVMG
+584 GMVQGLTDAVMG
-596 TKSLAEAATNTLNN
+596 TKSLSEAASGVLNN
-610 LKRKLVEVAI
+610 LKRQLVEVAA
-620 QKAVA
+620 QRAVS
-625 GIGGFIGGKFG
+625 GIGNFVGGLFGGGKKGGGGGIG

-641 LFGKERGGPVS
+641 LFKRQAGGPVS
-652 AGGAYVVGERGPEI
+652 RGQSYLVGERGPEVFTPSKSGRI
-666 LQMGSKGGNIIP
+666 SPNSAMG
-678 NRGIGG
+678 GG
-684 TVNNVTVN
+684 TVNNITIN
-692 VDAGGMSGGGGNDIG
+692 VDAGGTDTQGSTEQGGRQ
-707 DLGEMIAGVV
+707 LGELIASVV
-717 QQKLIEEQRA
+717 QSTIVNEQRS
-727 GGLLNR
+727 GGLLNP

>member
-1 MAVSNVELRVKATQA
+1 MAFAGVTIDIVDKASRK
-16 VTALKNVGS
+16 LK
-25 QAKKLDTA
+25 
-33 IRDLK
+33 
-38 GKFGSINDS
+38 SINDA

-89 QTAANFEKL
+89 QTAASFEQL

-104 LTEQNGTFARS
+104 LTEQNGTFTRS

-209 IADELGVTIG
+209 IAAELGVTVG

-233 VVIRALKRVEEDGV
+233 VVIRALKKVEVDGV

-259 QVFKNLQNEIENLQI
+259 QVFKNLQNEIVDFQI
-274 TIGKGLLPATKLT
+274 TVGKALLPATKLI
-287 TVVLT
+287 TVALT

-297 INAIPPEITS
+297 VNAIPPEITS

-323 PLIIGVIGTLKTLKA
+323 PLIIGVIGTIKTLKA
-338 IIVGIT
+338 LLIGIT

-353 LIAGVTAGLYGL
+353 LIAGVTAGLYAL
-365 TKSIINQNKEQ
+365 TKSIINQNREQ
-376 KELNDLLEDGS
+376 KELNNLLENGS

-394 IKVEENTLAQL
+394 IETELNTLAQL

-419 RQIKEQEKLIET
+419 RQIKEQEKLIAT
-431 LKKEQEVREN
+431 LQKEKSVRKN

-455 VGGIKYDA
+455 VGGIKYDVK
-463 ATGRPIN
+463 TGRAIN
-470 PPKTGFEDKDPL
+470 PPKTGFESPDPL
-482 KKGDKPDEGADIVK
+482 TKDSKKDKGADIVK

-501 IQLKKT
+501 ISLKKT
-507 EDKFD
+507 DNDFDKQ
-512 RDLLKRKFQLIDS
+512 LLERKFRLIDS
-525 LRNINKIED
+525 LKEINQIED
-534 EKTRIKAINLETAL
+534 DKTRIKAINLETSL
-548 FEIDKANLLNDKL
+548 FEIDKAEILNKKL
-561 KDTVGTSENLKE
+561 KETVGTTENLKE
-573 KFKEIGSELKD
+573 KFMEIGQGIEQGIVS
-584 GVVQGLTDAVMG
+584 GLTDAVMG
-596 TKSLAEAATNTLNN
+596 TKSLAEAATGILNN
-610 LKRKLVEVAI
+610 LKRQLVELAI
-620 QKAVA
+620 QKAVS
-625 GIGGFIGGKFG
+625 GIGGKIG
-636 GFLGG
+636 GFLGK
-641 LFGKERGGPVS
+641 LFTRENGGPVS
-652 AGGAYVVGERGPEI
+652 RGQSYLVGEKGPEI
-666 LQMGSKGGNIIP
+666 FTPSKSGRITSNEKLGGS
-678 NRGIGG
+678 
-684 TVNNVTVN
+684 NVTNMITVN
-692 VDAGGMSGGGGNDIG
+692 VDASGSSVSGNTADANQLGQVIG
-707 DLGEMIAGVV
+707 QAV
-717 QQKLIEEQRA
+717 QAQLIKEKRA
-727 GGLLNR
+727 GGLLTT

>member
-1 MAVSNVELRVKATQA
+1 MAFAGVTIDIVDKASRK
-16 VTALKNVGS
+16 LK
-25 QAKKLDTA
+25 A
-33 IRDLK
+33 
-38 GKFGSINDS
+38 INDQ
-47 SKKLGRSFSVLEK
+47 SKKLGRSFNVLEK
-60 RNKGLSTR
+60 RNKGLTTK

-89 QTAANFEKL
+89 QTAASFEQL

-104 LTEQNGTFARS
+104 LTEQNGTFTRS

-209 IADELGVTIG
+209 IAAELGVTVG

-233 VVIRALKRVEEDGV
+233 VVIRALKKVEVDGV
-247 ASLKALLENDPT
+247 ASLKKLLENDPT
-259 QVFKNLQNEIENLQI
+259 QVFKNLQNEIVDFQI
-274 TIGKGLLPATKLT
+274 TVGKALLPATKLA
-287 TVVLT
+287 TVALT
-292 DLTAI
+292 DLAGI

-314 LITAFTVLK
+314 LITGFTVLK
-323 PLIIGVIGTLKTLKA
+323 PLIVAVIGTLTTLKT
-338 IIVGIT
+338 IIAGIVLT
-344 ATVGGPLLA
+344 LGGPLTA
-353 LIAGVTAGLYGL
+353 LIAGLTVGIGAL

-376 KELNDLLEDGS
+376 KELNNLLENGS

-394 IKVEENTLAQL
+394 IATEENTLAQL
-405 KNSDARGNAKRGIQ
+405 RNSDARGNAKRGIQ
-419 RQIKEQEKLIET
+419 RQIKEQEKLIAT
-431 LKKEQEVREN
+431 LKKEKDVRAN

-463 ATGRPIN
+463 KTGRAIN
-470 PPKTGFEDKDPL
+470 PPKTGLESPDPL
-482 KKGDKPDEGADIVK
+482 TKGGKTDKGAAMVK
-496 TLQRQ
+496 SLQRQ

-512 RDLLKRKFQLIDS
+512 RDLLQRKFELMDA
-525 LRNINKIED
+525 LREINKIED
-534 EKTRIKAINLETAL
+534 DKTRIKAIGLETSL
-548 FEIDKANLLNDKL
+548 FELEKAELLNKKL
-561 KDTVGTSENLKE
+561 KETVGTSENLKE
-573 KFKEIGSELKD
+573 KFIEIGQSVEQ
-584 GVVQGLTDAVMG
+584 GMVQGLTDAVMG
-596 TKSLAEAATNTLNN
+596 TKSLSEAASGVLNN
-610 LKRKLVEVAI
+610 LKRQLVEVAA
-620 QKAVA
+620 QRAVS
-625 GIGGFIGGKFG
+625 GIGNFVGGLFGGGKKGGGGGIG

-641 LFGKERGGPVS
+641 LIRRQAGGPVS
-652 AGGAYVVGERGPEI
+652 RGESYLVGERGPEVFTPSKSGRI
-666 LQMGSKGGNIIP
+666 SPNSVMG
-678 NRGIGG
+678 GG
-684 TVNNVTVN
+684 TVNNITIN
-692 VDAGGMSGGGGNDIG
+692 VDAGGTDTEGSTEQGGRQ
-707 DLGEMIAGVV
+707 LGALIASVV
-717 QQKLIEEQRA
+717 QSTIVNEQRS
-727 GGLLNR
+727 GGLLNP

>member
-1 MAVSNVELRVKATQA
+1 MAFSSVTIDIVDKASRK
-16 VTALKNVGS
+16 LK
-25 QAKKLDTA
+25 
-33 IRDLK
+33 
-38 GKFGSINDS
+38 SINDA
-47 SKKLGRSFSVLEK
+47 SKKLGRSFNVLEK

-89 QTAANFEKL
+89 QTAASFEQL

-104 LTEQNGTFARS
+104 LTEQNGTFTRS

-209 IADELGVTIG
+209 IAAELGVTVG

-233 VVIRALKRVEEDGV
+233 VVIRALKKVEVDGV

-259 QVFKNLQNEIENLQI
+259 QVFKNLQNEIVDFQI
-274 TIGKGLLPATKLT
+274 TVGKALLPATKLI
-287 TVVLT
+287 TVALT

-297 INAIPPEITS
+297 VNAIPPEITS

-323 PLIIGVIGTLKTLKA
+323 PLIIGVIGTIKTLKA
-338 IIVGIT
+338 LLIGIT

-353 LIAGVTAGLYGL
+353 LIAGVTAGLYAL
-365 TKSIINQNKEQ
+365 TKSIINQNREQ
-376 KELNDLLEDGS
+376 KELNNLLENGS

-394 IKVEENTLAQL
+394 IETELNTLAQL

-419 RQIKEQEKLIET
+419 RQIKEQEKLIAT
-431 LKKEQEVREN
+431 LQKEKSVRKN

-455 VGGIKYDA
+455 VGGIKYDVK
-463 ATGRPIN
+463 TGRAIN
-470 PPKTGFEDKDPL
+470 PPKTGFESPDPL
-482 KKGDKPDEGADIVK
+482 TKDSKKDKGADIVK

-501 IQLKKT
+501 IALKKT
-507 EDKFD
+507 DNDFDKQ
-512 RDLLKRKFQLIDS
+512 LLERKFRLIDS
-525 LRNINKIED
+525 LKEINQIED
-534 EKTRIKAINLETAL
+534 DKTRIKAINLETSL
-548 FEIDKANLLNDKL
+548 FEIDKAEILNKKL
-561 KDTVGTSENLKE
+561 KETVGTTENLKE
-573 KFKEIGSELKD
+573 KFMEIGQGIEQGIVS
-584 GVVQGLTDAVMG
+584 GLTDAVMG
-596 TKSLAEAATNTLNN
+596 TKSLAEAATGVLNN
-610 LKRKLVEVAI
+610 LKRQLVELAI
-620 QKAVA
+620 QQAVS
-625 GIGGFIGGKFG
+625 GIGNFLGKA
-636 GFLGG
+636 LGG
-641 LFGKERGGPVS
+641 LFGGKKANGGPVS
-652 AGGAYVVGERGPEI
+652 AGKSYLVGERGPELFTPSSSGKI
-666 LQMGSKGGNIIP
+666 TSNEKLGGGNVTNMI
-678 NRGIGG
+678 
-684 TVNNVTVN
+684 TVN
-692 VDAGGMSGGGGNDIG
+692 VDASGSSVQGDTADANQLGQVIG
-707 DLGEMIAGVV
+707 QAV
-717 QQKLIEEQRA
+717 QAQLIKEKRA
-727 GGLLNR
+727 GGLLTR

>member
-1 MAVSNVELRVKATQA
+1 MAFSSVTIDIVDKASRK
-16 VTALKNVGS
+16 LK
-25 QAKKLDTA
+25 
-33 IRDLK
+33 
-38 GKFGSINDS
+38 SINDA
-47 SKKLGRSFSVLEK
+47 SKKLGRSFNVLEK

-89 QTAANFEKL
+89 QTAASFEQL

-104 LTEQNGTFARS
+104 LTEQNGTFTRS

-209 IADELGVTIG
+209 IAAELGVTVG

-233 VVIRALKRVEEDGV
+233 VVIRALKKVEVDGV

-259 QVFKNLQNEIENLQI
+259 QVFKNLQNEIVDFQI
-274 TIGKGLLPATKLT
+274 TVGKALLPATKLI
-287 TVVLT
+287 TVALT

-297 INAIPPEITS
+297 VNAIPPEITS

-323 PLIIGVIGTLKTLKA
+323 PLIIGVIGTIKTLKA
-338 IIVGIT
+338 LLIGIT

-353 LIAGVTAGLYGL
+353 LIAGVTAGLYAL
-365 TKSIINQNKEQ
+365 TKSIINQNREQ
-376 KELNDLLEDGS
+376 KELNNLLENGS

-394 IKVEENTLAQL
+394 IETELNTLAQL

-419 RQIKEQEKLIET
+419 RQIKEQEKLIAT
-431 LKKEQEVREN
+431 LQKEKSVRKN

-455 VGGIKYDA
+455 VGGIKYDVK
-463 ATGRPIN
+463 TGRAIN
-470 PPKTGFEDKDPL
+470 PPKTGFESPDPL
-482 KKGDKPDEGADIVK
+482 TKDSKKDKGADIVK

-501 IQLKKT
+501 IALKKT
-507 EDKFD
+507 DNDFDKQ
-512 RDLLKRKFQLIDS
+512 LLERKFRLIDS
-525 LRNINKIED
+525 LKEINQIED
-534 EKTRIKAINLETAL
+534 DKKRIKAINLETSL
-548 FEIDKANLLNDKL
+548 FEIDKAEILNKKL
-561 KDTVGTSENLKE
+561 KETVGTTENLKE
-573 KFKEIGSELKD
+573 KFMEIGQGIEQGIVS
-584 GVVQGLTDAVMG
+584 GLTDAVMG
-596 TKSLAEAATNTLNN
+596 TKSLAEAATGVLNN
-610 LKRKLVEVAI
+610 LKRQLVELAI
-620 QKAVA
+620 QQAVS
-625 GIGGFIGGKFG
+625 GIGNFLGKA
-636 GFLGG
+636 LGG
-641 LFGKERGGPVS
+641 LFGGKKANGGPVS
-652 AGGAYVVGERGPEI
+652 AGKSYLVGERGPELFTPSSSGKI
-666 LQMGSKGGNIIP
+666 TSNEKLGGGNVTNMI
-678 NRGIGG
+678 
-684 TVNNVTVN
+684 TVN
-692 VDAGGMSGGGGNDIG
+692 VDASGSSVQGDTADANQLGQVIG
-707 DLGEMIAGVV
+707 QAV
-717 QQKLIEEQRA
+717 QAQLIKEKRA
-727 GGLLNR
+727 GGLLTR

>member
-1 MAVSNVELRVKATQA
+1 MAFAGVTIDIVDKASRKLR
-16 VTALKNVGS
+16 
-25 QAKKLDTA
+25 
-33 IRDLK
+33 
-38 GKFGSINDS
+38 SINDA
-47 SKKLGRSFSVLEK
+47 SKKLGRSFNVLEK

-89 QTAANFEKL
+89 QTAANFEQL

-104 LTEQNGTFARS
+104 LTEQNGTFTRS

-124 LFGISSVEALEGI
+124 LFGISSTEALEGI

-149 GVEDIRTTFVG
+149 GVEDIRTTFIG

-196 RSIAEQVPTILAP
+196 RSIAEQVPTILVP
-209 IADELGVTIG
+209 IADELGVTVG
-219 ELKEFAAQGKLTSD
+219 QLKEFASQGKLTSD

-274 TIGKGLLPATKLT
+274 TIGRALLPATKLT

-292 DLTAI
+292 DLTGI

-338 IIVGIT
+338 IMIGIT

-353 LIAGVTAGLYGL
+353 LIAGVTTGLYAL

-376 KELNDLLEDGS
+376 KELNNLLENGS

-394 IKVEENTLAQL
+394 IETELNTLAQL

-419 RQIKEQEKLIET
+419 RQIKEQEKLIAT
-431 LKKEQEVREN
+431 LQKEKNVRKN

-455 VGGIKYDA
+455 VGGIKYDVK
-463 ATGRPIN
+463 TGRAIN
-470 PPKTGFEDKDPL
+470 PPKTGFESPDPL
-482 KKGDKPDEGADIVK
+482 TKDSKKDKGADIVK

-507 EDKFD
+507 DNDFDKQ
-512 RDLLKRKFQLIDS
+512 LLERKFRLIDS
-525 LRNINKIED
+525 LKEINQIED
-534 EKTRIKAINLETAL
+534 DKTRIKAINLETSL
-548 FEIDKANLLNDKL
+548 FEIDKAEILNKKL
-561 KDTVGTSENLKE
+561 KDTVGTTENLKE
-573 KFKEIGSELKD
+573 KFMEIGQGIEEGIVS
-584 GVVQGLTDAVMG
+584 GLTDAVMG
-596 TKSLAEAATNTLNN
+596 TKSLAEAATGILNN
-610 LKRKLVEVAI
+610 LKRQLVELAI
-620 QKAVA
+620 QKAVS
-625 GIGGFIGGKFG
+625 GIGGKIG

-641 LFGKERGGPVS
+641 LFGGKKADGGPVS
-652 AGGAYVVGERGPEI
+652 AGKSYLVGERGPELFTPSKSGRI
-666 LQMGSKGGNIIP
+666 TSNEKLGGS
-678 NRGIGG
+678 
-684 TVNNVTVN
+684 NVTNMITVN
-692 VDAGGMSGGGGNDIG
+692 VDASGSSVQGNSADANQLGQVIG
-707 DLGEMIAGVV
+707 AAV
-717 QQKLIEEQRA
+717 QQQLIKEKRA
-727 GGLLNR
+727 GGLLTR

>member
-1 MAVSNVELRVKATQA
+1 MAFSSVTIDIVDKASRK
-16 VTALKNVGS
+16 LK
-25 QAKKLDTA
+25 
-33 IRDLK
+33 
-38 GKFGSINDS
+38 SINDA
-47 SKKLGRSFSVLEK
+47 SKKLGRSFNVLEK

-89 QTAANFEKL
+89 QTAASFEQL

-104 LTEQNGTFARS
+104 LTEQNGTFTRS

-209 IADELGVTIG
+209 IAAELGVTVG

-233 VVIRALKRVEEDGV
+233 VVIRALKKVEVDGV

-259 QVFKNLQNEIENLQI
+259 QVFKNLQNQIVDFQI
-274 TIGKGLLPATKLT
+274 TVGKALLPATKLI
-287 TVVLT
+287 TVALT

-297 INAIPPEITS
+297 VNAIPPEITS

-323 PLIIGVIGTLKTLKA
+323 PLIIGVIGTIKTLKA
-338 IIVGIT
+338 LLIGIT

-353 LIAGVTAGLYGL
+353 LIAGVTAGLYAL
-365 TKSIINQNKEQ
+365 TKSIINQNREQ
-376 KELNDLLEDGS
+376 KELNNLLENGS

-394 IKVEENTLAQL
+394 IETELNTLAQL

-419 RQIKEQEKLIET
+419 RQIKEQEKLIAT
-431 LKKEQEVREN
+431 LQKEKSVRKN

-455 VGGIKYDA
+455 VGGIKYDVK
-463 ATGRPIN
+463 TGRAIN
-470 PPKTGFEDKDPL
+470 PPKTGFESPDPL
-482 KKGDKPDEGADIVK
+482 TKDSKKDKGADIVK

-501 IQLKKT
+501 IALKKT
-507 EDKFD
+507 DNDFDKQ
-512 RDLLKRKFQLIDS
+512 LLERKFRLIDS
-525 LRNINKIED
+525 LKEINQIED
-534 EKTRIKAINLETAL
+534 DKKRIKAINLETSL
-548 FEIDKANLLNDKL
+548 FEIDKAEILNKKL
-561 KDTVGTSENLKE
+561 KETVGTTENLKE
-573 KFKEIGSELKD
+573 KFMEIGQGIEQGIVS
-584 GVVQGLTDAVMG
+584 GLTDAVMG
-596 TKSLAEAATNTLNN
+596 TKSLAEAATGVLNN
-610 LKRKLVEVAI
+610 LKRQLVELAI
-620 QKAVA
+620 QQAVS
-625 GIGGFIGGKFG
+625 GIGNFLGKA
-636 GFLGG
+636 LGG
-641 LFGKERGGPVS
+641 LFGGKKANGGPVS
-652 AGGAYVVGERGPEI
+652 AGKSYLVGERGPELFTPSSSGKI
-666 LQMGSKGGNIIP
+666 TSNEKLGGGNVTNMI
-678 NRGIGG
+678 
-684 TVNNVTVN
+684 TVN
-692 VDAGGMSGGGGNDIG
+692 VDASGSSVQGDTADANQLGQVIG
-707 DLGEMIAGVV
+707 QAV
-717 QQKLIEEQRA
+717 QAQLIKEKRA
-727 GGLLNR
+727 GGLLTR

>member
-1 MAVSNVELRVKATQA
+1 MAFAGVTIDIVDKASRK
-16 VTALKNVGS
+16 LK
-25 QAKKLDTA
+25 
-33 IRDLK
+33 
-38 GKFGSINDS
+38 SINDA

-60 RNKGLSTR
+60 RNKGLTTR

-89 QTAANFEKL
+89 QTAASFEQL

-104 LTEQNGTFARS
+104 LTEQNGTFTRS

-209 IADELGVTIG
+209 IAAELGVTVG
-219 ELKEFAAQGKLTSD
+219 QLKEFAAQGKLTSD
-233 VVIRALKRVEEDGV
+233 VVIRALKKVEVDGV

-259 QVFKNLQNEIENLQI
+259 QVFKNLQNEIVDLQV
-274 TIGKGLLPATKLT
+274 TLGRALLPATKLI
-287 TVVLT
+287 TVALT
-292 DLTAI
+292 DLTGI

-307 FVVVTGT
+307 FVAVTGT

-323 PLIIGVIGTLKTLKA
+323 PLIVGVIGTLKTLKA
-338 IIVGIT
+338 IIIGIT

-365 TKSIINQNKEQ
+365 SKAIINQNREQ
-376 KELNDLLEDGS
+376 KELNNLLENGS

-394 IKVEENTLAQL
+394 IATEENTLAQL
-405 KNSDARGNAKRGIQ
+405 RNSDARGNAKRGIQ
-419 RQIKEQEKLIET
+419 RQIKEQEKLIAT
-431 LKKEQEVREN
+431 LKKEKDVRKN

-447 DVGGGTYE
+447 DVSGGTYE

-463 ATGRPIN
+463 ATGRAIN
-470 PPKTGFEDKDPL
+470 PPKTGFEAPDPL
-482 KKGDKPDEGADIVK
+482 TKGGKTDKGAAMVK
-496 TLQRQ
+496 SLQRQ

-512 RDLLKRKFQLIDS
+512 RDLLQRKFELMDA
-525 LRNINKIED
+525 LREINKIED
-534 EKTRIKAINLETAL
+534 EKTRIKAIGLETSL
-548 FEIDKANLLNDKL
+548 FELDKADILNKKL

-573 KFKEIGSELKD
+573 KFAEIGSELKD

-596 TKSLAEAATNTLNN
+596 AKSLSEAATGVLNN
-610 LKRKLVEVAI
+610 LKRKLVEVAVE
-620 QKAVA
+620 KAAA
-625 GIGGFIGGKFG
+625 GITGAIGGAIGGGLGNFIGG
-636 GFLGG
+636 
-641 LFGKERGGPVS
+641 LFKRQAGGPVS
-652 AGGAYVVGERGPEI
+652 GGQSYLVGERGPEVFTPSKSGRI
-666 LQMGSKGGNIIP
+666 SPNSAMG
-678 NRGIGG
+678 GG
-684 TVNNVTVN
+684 TVNNITVN
-692 VDAGGMSGGGGNDIG
+692 VDASGNQTMESGQLGGQQ
-707 DLGEMIAGVV
+707 LGQLIASVV
-717 QQKLIEEQRA
+717 QTTIASEQRA
-727 GGLLNR
+727 GGLLNP